1 MLENPCDLST
11 RHLSDARGT
20 ASRLYFL
27 TLVLLNVALLDV
39 VQSNG
44 PYGWRRD
51 GLSLG
56 AQ

>member
-1 MLENPCDLST
+1 
-11 RHLSDARGT
+11 LSDARGT